1 MDAVS
6 PTMKEAAVST
16 GQRRFLSWIIGTCLG
31 AGAKR
36 KLKRWLLDRYFR
48 WEALAAERE
57 DIEAD
62 FWPLHDA
69 CKPFTLTSA
78 ERLYALYKTVEY
90 LTRQQIP
97 GDFVECGVWKG
108 GSVMMM
114 ALALQKFGDMT
125 RRIHCFDTF
134 EGMTAPTEFDV
145 HRDTKESASVTLA
158 RSERREDNLWVIAP
172 LEVVQRNMAGTGYP
186 TDLVTYHR
194 GKVEDTVPGSAPGQI
209 ALLRLDT
216 DWYESTKHELIHLY
230 PPLVRGGILIID
242 DYGEWQGARKAVDE
256 FLGETKPRLFLSR
269 IDQTGR
275 VAVKLD

>member
-1 MDAVS
+1 MS
-6 PTMKEAAVST
+6 PTINEVAAST
-16 GQRRFLSWIIGTCLG
+16 GQQRFLSRIIGICLG
-31 AGAKR
+31 SGGKR

-62 FWPLHDA
+62 FWPLQDA
-69 CKPFTLTSA
+69 CKPFTLTSV
-78 ERLYALYKTVEY
+78 ERLYALYKAVEY
-90 LTRQQIP
+90 LARHQIP
-97 GDFVECGVWKG
+97 GGFVECGVWKG

-114 ALALQKFGDMT
+114 ALALQKFGDTT

-145 HRDTKESASVTLA
+145 HRDTKECASTALA
-158 RSERREDNLWVIAP
+158 RSERREDNVVWAFAP
-172 LEVVQRNMAGTGYP
+172 LETVRQNMASTGYAA
-186 TDLVTYHR
+186 DLVSYHR
-194 GKVEDTVPGSAPGQI
+194 GMVEETVPGSAPGQI

-216 DWYESTKHELIHLY
+216 DWYKSTKHELIHLY
-230 PPLVRGGILIID
+230 PRIVRGGIIIVD

-256 FLGETKPRLFLSR
+256 FLDATKPKLFLSR

-275 VAVKLD
+275 IAVKLD